1 MKKISLIFFLCLS
14 AFNLC
19 SQTTFEKT
27 YPREGPDYGYAFVQT
42 LDGGYALIGKS
53 SGFSINSDTYLIKT
67 NQHGDTV
74 WTKNLGVDATDEGWD
89 ILEQSSGD
97 LVILSQQGGTRS
109 IKLTKTDATG
119 NIQWS
124 KDHFE
129 NTFNNYN
136 AIEESPDNG
145 FVLLGRKNSLG
156 DWITYVLA
164 VDQNGDSLW
173 AKTYDLLDK
182 VHYSIKR
189 TTDGYI
195 LSGTT
200 VEYGLND
207 MLFTKIDFQ
216 GNYVWSNTFGGDG
229 YETAYSV
236 DNTSDGGFIFA
247 GITTETSSAD
257 NDVLLVK
264 TTNQGSVEWSHTY
277 GGIEDDIG
285 YSVKQTQDKGF
296 LVVGESDSFGSFAG
310 KMYLIKIDSSG
321 NQLWSKVFGNA
332 ATKGN
337 CIQLTSDGGFAA
349 LGSTL
354 TDNSFDYYLVK
365 LNANGEFDT
374 VSNTTQQLLFPNPT
388 TAETSITFEQQEGV
402 EYTLCLYNFQG
413 DLVRELNDIASNVPF
428 RLDGILS
435 GIYYYKL
442 SGGNT
447 KAIEGKLVIQ

>member
-1 MKKISLIFFLCLS
+1 MRKVSLIIFLSVFLT
-14 AFNLC
+14 NLKA
-19 SQTTFEKT
+19 QTTFEKT

-53 SGFSINSDTYLIKT
+53 SGFSINSDTYLVKT
-67 NQHGDTV
+67 NQYGDTV

-97 LVILSQQGGTRS
+97 LVILSQQGGTRP

-119 NIQWS
+119 NILWS
-124 KDHFE
+124 KDHSG

-156 DWITYVLA
+156 DWITYVLG

-173 AKTYDLLDK
+173 ARIYDLLDR

-189 TTDGYI
+189 TNGGYI

-200 VEYGLND
+200 VEFGLND

-216 GNYVWSNTFGGDG
+216 GNQVWSNTFGGDG

-247 GITTETSSAD
+247 GITTTTSSAD
-257 NDVLLVK
+257 NNVLLVK
-264 TTNQGSVEWSHTY
+264 TTDQGSVEWSHTY

-296 LVVGESDSFGSFAG
+296 LIVGESDSFGGLAG
-310 KMYLIKIDSSG
+310 KMYLIKTDSLG
-321 NQLWSKVFGNA
+321 NELWSKTFGNA

-337 CIQLTSDGGFAA
+337 SIQLTSDGGFAVF
-349 LGSTL
+349 GSTL
-354 TDNSFDYYLVK
+354 TDNSFDYYFIK

-374 VSNTTQQLLFPNPT
+374 VSNAVQQVLFPNPVT
-388 TAETSITFEQQEGV
+388 TDVNITFEQQEGV
-402 EYTLCLYNFQG
+402 EYIFHLYNFQG
-413 DLVRELNDIASNVPF
+413 DLVRELYGIASNIPF

-447 KAIEGKLVIQ
+447 KSFEGKLVIH